1 MLLLPAKKL
10 RSVNWGAVF
19 LWIKKASPVLQSVAC
34 KNPGLIDF
42 LLFHESVATNPESFR
57 INLTQ

>member
-1 MLLLPAKKL
+1 MPNKPMLLLPPKKL

-19 LWIKKASPVLQSVAC
+19 LWIKEASPVLQSVAC

-42 LLFHESVATNPESFR
+42 YCFANPLQQTPKASV
-57 INLTQ
+57 